1 MTQVLSIT
9 EARRQLMKLS
19 KKLQAEPETTVQVTQ
34 HGKPVLAVLSW
45 EFYGSLTET
54 LEVISDDRLMK
65 ALRRSTEDILKSRT
79 FTLAEVAGHHEL
91 ESEPAKP
98 VHDRPTA

>member
-19 KKLQAEPETTVQVTQ
+19 KQLEAQPETTVQVTQ

-45 EFYGSLTET
+45 DFYDSLTET

-65 ALRRSTEDILKSRT
+65 ALRRSTEDIQKGRT
-79 FTLAEVAGHHEL
+79 FTLTEVAGRHGL
-91 ESEPAKP
+91 KP
-98 VHDRPTA
+98 